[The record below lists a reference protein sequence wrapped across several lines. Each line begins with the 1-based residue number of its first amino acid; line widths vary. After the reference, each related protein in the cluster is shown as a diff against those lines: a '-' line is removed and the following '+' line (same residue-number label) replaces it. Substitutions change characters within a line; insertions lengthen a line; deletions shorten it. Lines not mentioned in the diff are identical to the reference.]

1 MKTFLAFLLIF
12 AITFAV
18 PSAGARPLAN
28 ALSPQDEGQYQGY
41 DQGYETYFS
50 ADQLENLV
58 APVALYPDPLLAQ
71 VLLAATFPDQIDE
84 AARTVRAYGAGYA
97 VDSTPWDVSVKA
109 VAHYPTVLSMMAD
122 KIDWTT
128 SLGQAYVNQ
137 SSDLM
142 DAVQRLRKQA
152 HSRGYLV
159 NSRQQQIVETD
170 GYLYIYPAQPE
181 YIYVPYYDPAIIFAA
196 YPGYYVSSA
205 LWFGT
210 GFLIGAWLNHDC
222 DWGHHRVYYHGWGGG
237 GPVWI
242 ARSRSHIRINNIYV
256 NDRYRNVAPNRHV
269 LDRHVNYGALNRY
282 NSVHR
287 GVDYND
293 VRRARTDAGRRPAPV
308 SPGNQHPDN
317 KIIRRSIDPNDPR
330 IESHRGRTQEPQPQV
345 RQPDV
350 GRPDARRPDIQQ
362 PQVQQPNI
370 PRTED
375 RRRETPQVQQPQVQ
389 QPNIPRPEDRRRETP
404 QVQQPQVQQPN
415 IPRPEG
421 RRRDIPQVQQPQVQQ
436 PNIPRPEGR
445 RPDIQQQVPHTTL
458 PAQIPRTN
466 PAPPQPRQ
474 PDVQRQ
480 PQSVFR
486 GGGGGG
492 GSFDPRA
499 SSQRGQQSRQQ
510 QSHPVQQAPQAP
522 RQQAPPQQHG
532 QQGQP
537 RGRGR

>member
-1 MKTFLAFLLIF
+1 MKRFLAFLLIF

-28 ALSPQDEGQYQGY
+28 ALSPQDEGQYQDQEY
-41 DQGYETYFS
+41 DQGYDTYFS

-58 APVALYPDPLLAQ
+58 APIALYPDPLLAQ

-84 AARTVRAYGAGYA
+84 ASRTVRAYGAGYA
-97 VDSTPWDVSVKA
+97 VDSAPWDVSVKA

-142 DAVQRLRKQA
+142 DAVQRLRRQA

-159 NSRQQQIVETD
+159 NSPQQQIVDTD
-170 GYLYIYPAQPE
+170 GYLYIYPEQPE
-181 YIYVPYYDPAIIFAA
+181 YIYVPYYDPAVIFAA
-196 YPGYYVSSA
+196 YPGYYVGSA

-242 ARSRSHIRINNIYV
+242 ARSRSHVHINNIYV
-256 NDRYRNVAPNRHV
+256 NDRYRNVAPNRRV
-269 LDRHVNYGALNRY
+269 LDRHVNYGALDRY

-287 GVDYND
+287 GVDYNN
-293 VRRARTDAGRRPAPV
+293 VRRARTDAGQRINAGPRPGPVAPGA
-308 SPGNQHPDN
+308 PHPDN

-330 IESHRGRTQEPQPQV
+330 IDAHRGRTQGPQPQV

-362 PQVQQPNI
+362 PQVRQPDI
-370 PRTED
+370 PRTE
-375 RRRETPQVQQPQVQ
+375 T
-389 QPNIPRPEDRRRETP
+389 
-404 QVQQPQVQQPN
+404 
-415 IPRPEG
+415 
-421 RRRDIPQVQQPQVQQ
+421 
-436 PNIPRPEGR
+436 R
-445 RPDIQQQVPHTTL
+445 RPDIQQPQVRQPDIPRTETRRPDIQQPQVRQPDIPRTETRRPDIQQPVPHTTL

-486 GGGGGG
+486 GGGG
-492 GSFDPRA
+492 SFDPRA
-499 SSQRGQQSRQQ
+499 SSQRGQESRQQ

-522 RQQAPPQQHG
+522 RQQAPTQQHG

>member
-1 MKTFLAFLLIF
+1 MRKFLAFLLIF

-18 PSAGARPLAN
+18 PSAGAWPLAN
-28 ALSPQDEGQYQGY
+28 ALSPQDYGQDRGY

-50 ADQLENLV
+50 SDQLENLV
-58 APVALYPDPLLAQ
+58 APIALYPDPLLAQ

-97 VDSTPWDVSVKA
+97 VDSEPWDVSVKA

-142 DAVQRLRKQA
+142 DAVQRLRRQA

-159 NSRQQQIVETD
+159 NSRQQEIVDTD
-170 GYLYIYPAQPE
+170 GYLYIYPQQPE
-181 YIYVPYYDPAIIFAA
+181 YIYVPYYDPAIIFVA

-205 LWFGT
+205 IWFGT

-222 DWGHHRVYYHGWGGG
+222 DWGHHRVYYHGWGVG

-242 ARSRSHIRINNIYV
+242 VRSRPHIHINNIYV
-256 NDRYRNVAPNRHV
+256 NNVYRNVVPNRRV
-269 LDRHVNYGALNRY
+269 LDRHVNYRALNRY

-287 GVDYND
+287 GVDYNN
-293 VRRARTDAGRRPAPV
+293 VHRARTDAGPRPVPVAPGA
-308 SPGNQHPDN
+308 PRPDN
-317 KIIRRSIDPNDPR
+317 KIIRRSMDPNDPR
-330 IESHRGRTQEPQPQV
+330 IDANRGRTQGPQSQPPI
-345 RQPDV
+345 RQAEVP
-350 GRPDARRPDIQQ
+350 RPEGRRPDIQQ
-362 PQVQQPNI
+362 PQVQQPVA
-370 PRTED
+370 PQPE
-375 RRRETPQVQQPQVQ
+375 RRRPDIQQPQIQQPQVQ
-389 QPNIPRPEDRRRETP
+389 QPDISRHRGRTP
-404 QVQQPQVQQPN
+404 DTSQP
-415 IPRPEG
+415 
-421 RRRDIPQVQQPQVQQ
+421 
-436 PNIPRPEGR
+436 
-445 RPDIQQQVPHTTL
+445 VPHTTL
-458 PAQIPRTN
+458 PAQVPRTI
-466 PAPPQPRQ
+466 PAP
-474 PDVQRQ
+474 

-492 GSFDPRA
+492 SFDPRA
-499 SSQRGQQSRQQ
+499 ASRRGQESRQQ
-510 QSHPVQQAPQAP
+510 QNRTVAPPQAP
-522 RQQAPPQQHG
+522 RQQAPQHAQNPRHG

>member
-1 MKTFLAFLLIF
+1 MKRFLAFLLIF

-28 ALSPQDEGQYQGY
+28 TLLPQDEGQYQGY

-50 ADQLENLV
+50 SDQLENLV

-84 AARTVRAYGAGYA
+84 AARTVRAFGPGYA
-97 VDSTPWDVSVKA
+97 VDSSPWDVSVKA

-142 DAVQRLRKQA
+142 DAVQRLRRQA
-152 HSRGYLV
+152 RSGGYLV
-159 NSRQQQIVETD
+159 TSPQQEIVDTD
-170 GYLYIYPAQPE
+170 GYLYIYPAQPQ
-181 YIYVPYYDPAIIFAA
+181 YIYVPVYDPGIVFVVGSRFHAGPAI
-196 YPGYYVSSA
+196 
-205 LWFGT
+205 WFGV

-222 DWGHHRVYYHGWGGG
+222 DWGHHRVFYHGWAGG

-242 ARSRSHIRINNIYV
+242 ERSRSHIHITNIYV
-256 NDRYRNVAPNRHV
+256 NNIYRNVAPNRRV

-287 GVDYND
+287 GVDYNN
-293 VRRARTDAGRRPAPV
+293 VRRARTDARPRPGPVAPGI
-308 SPGNQHPDN
+308 PHPDN
-317 KIIRRSIDPNDPR
+317 KIIRRSMDPNDPR
-330 IESHRGRTQEPQPQV
+330 IDANRGRPQGPQPQV
-345 RQPDV
+345 RQPV
-350 GRPDARRPDIQQ
+350 APRSETGRPD
-362 PQVQQPNI
+362 
-370 PRTED
+370 
-375 RRRETPQVQQPQVQ
+375 TPQVRQPA
-389 QPNIPRPEDRRRETP
+389 D
-404 QVQQPQVQQPN
+404 
-415 IPRPEG
+415 
-421 RRRDIPQVQQPQVQQ
+421 
-436 PNIPRPEGR
+436 PRPEGR
-445 RPDIQQQVPHTTL
+445 RPDISQPPPHTTL
-458 PAQIPRTN
+458 PAQVPRTN

-486 GGGGGG
+486 GSGGGG
-492 GSFDPRA
+492 GSIDSRA
-499 SSQRGQQSRQQ
+499 ASQRGKESRQQ
-510 QSHPVQQAPQAP
+510 QNRAVPASPPVPRQQAP
-522 RQQAPPQQHG
+522 RQQGPNQQR
-532 QQGQP
+532 GQP

>member
-1 MKTFLAFLLIF
+1 MKRFLAFLLIF

-18 PSAGARPLAN
+18 PSAGVLPLAN
-28 ALSPQDEGQYQGY
+28 ALSLQDEGQGY
-41 DQGYETYFS
+41 DQGYDTYFS
-50 ADQLENLV
+50 SDQLENLV

-97 VDSTPWDVSVKA
+97 IDSAPWDVSVKA

-137 SSDLM
+137 SSDVM
-142 DAVQRLRKQA
+142 EAVQRLRRRA
-152 HSRGYLV
+152 RSNGYLV
-159 NSRQQQIVETD
+159 SSHQQEIVDTD

-181 YIYVPYYDPAIIFAA
+181 YIYVPVYDPGYIFLDYHPGFHVGPAI
-196 YPGYYVSSA
+196 
-205 LWFGT
+205 WFGA

-242 ARSRSHIRINNIYV
+242 GRSRSHVRINNIYV
-256 NDRYRNVAPNRHV
+256 NDRYRNVAPNRRV
-269 LDRHVNYGALNRY
+269 LDRSVNYGALNRY

-287 GVDYND
+287 GVDYNN
-293 VRRARTDAGRRPAPV
+293 VRRARTDAGQRTNAGPRPVPVAPGA
-308 SPGNQHPDN
+308 PQPDN
-317 KIIRRSIDPNDPR
+317 KIIRRSMDPNDPR
-330 IESHRGRTQEPQPQV
+330 IGANRGRTQGP
-345 RQPDV
+345 
-350 GRPDARRPDIQQ
+350 Q
-362 PQVQQPNI
+362 PQVQQPVA
-370 PRTED
+370 PRPEA
-375 RRRETPQVQQPQVQ
+375 RRPEAPQVQQPVA
-389 QPNIPRPEDRRRETP
+389 PRPEARRPEAP
-404 QVQQPQVQQPN
+404 QVQQPVA
-415 IPRPEG
+415 PRPEA
-421 RRRDIPQVQQPQVQQ
+421 RRPEAPQVQQPVAPRPEARRPEAPQVQQ
-436 PNIPRPEGR
+436 PVAPRPETR
-445 RPDIQQQVPHTTL
+445 RAEAPQPVPRSTL
-458 PAQIPRTN
+458 PMQVPRTN

-499 SSQRGQQSRQQ
+499 ASQRGQESRQQ
-510 QSHPVQQAPQAP
+510 QNRAVQQAPRPQAP
-522 RQQAPPQQHG
+522 RQQAPAQQHG